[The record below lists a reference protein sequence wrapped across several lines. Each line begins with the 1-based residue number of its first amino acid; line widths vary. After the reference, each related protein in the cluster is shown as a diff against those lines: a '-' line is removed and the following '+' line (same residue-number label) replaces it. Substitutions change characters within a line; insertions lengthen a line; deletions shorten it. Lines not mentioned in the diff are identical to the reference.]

1 MTRRTNRLTD
11 GDLDR
16 LKRTIVDAIDERVPV
31 IVAKYF
37 ELIGLNIS
45 TPEAR
50 DDVRANMTFL
60 RGLHQG
66 AQEAKRATLRQ
77 LVAWLLGLT
86 GAAVAA
92 AWAFSKLRAGL
103 P

>member
-1 MTRRTNRLTD
+1 MTRRANRLSET
-11 GDLDR
+11 DLDR
-16 LKRTIVDAIDERVPV
+16 LRRTIVDAIDERVPV

-50 DDVRANMTFL
+50 DDVRASMIFL

-66 AQEAKRATLRQ
+66 AQAAKRATLKQ
-77 LVAWLLGLT
+77 LIPWAMGLL
-86 GAAVAA
+86 GAAVAGA
-92 AWAFSKLRAGL
+92 YAFTKLPTPL
-103 P
+103 Q